1 MIWLQSNAA
10 RVITDSGGVQK
21 EAYLLG
27 VPCITLRDT
36 TEWVETVTANW
47 NILVG
52 ADQTNIQDAIKNFS
66 PPKYRPKIF
75 GPSGASE
82 RIARIIDSYLSKDEA
97 DR

>member
-1 MIWLQSNAA
+1 
-10 RVITDSGGVQK
+10 VITDSGGVQK

-52 ADQTNIQDAIKNFS
+52 ADQTKIQDAIRNFF
-66 PPKYRPKIF
+66 PPRYRPKIF
-75 GPSGASE
+75 GPSGASA
-82 RIARIIDSYLSKDEA
+82 RIAKIVDSYLSNLDVA
-97 DR
+97 T